1 MWFTDYYGE
10 PKQSGDKIE
19 YEGYVWAL
27 AKPLAKLRVTID
39 SLIRDLPV
47 KLPEDLELEEV
58 HRGLLT
64 KGYRVRFKVKKR

>member
-10 PKQSGDKIE
+10 PKQSGDEIE

-27 AKPLAKLRVTID
+27 TKPLAKLRVTID
-39 SLIRDLPV
+39 SLIRDLPM
-47 KLPEDLELEEV
+47 KLPENLELEEI